1 MIPIGTVLSL
11 IHVKAL
17 YPAITLKWKNTS
29 KINTTNNPKC
39 LIYFTYSWYYGRIT
53 RADAEKLL
61 LNKHEGAFLIR
72 VSESSPG
79 DFSLSV
85 K

>member
-1 MIPIGTVLSL
+1 MNVLLVL
-11 IHVKAL
+11 IESVAE
-17 YPAITLKWKNTS
+17 NDD
-29 KINTTNNPKC
+29 NPP
-39 LIYFTYSWYYGRIT
+39 WYYGRIT

-61 LNKHEGAFLIR
+61 MNKHEGAFLIR

-85 K
+85 NCSLFVRNNFTYRMHDY